1 MMLRSTALGCVAF
14 LALAGP
20 ALAGDGFYVGLGA
33 GWDNQNNINL
43 DQDLLTPQTGG
54 MGRTAN
60 VSTNDGAI
68 VAGTLGYKL
77 PMMPIRLEFESGYD
91 WHSNNEVQSNGVTA
105 GVSGHANVASEL
117 VNALYDFP
125 VAPGWN
131 LYGGAGVGAG
141 HVYFAP
147 YLTNSGDQ
155 LAHVDHW
162 GFMWQA
168 IGGASFEIAPDADL
182 FVDYRYRDAE
192 ARATTYTPVFGP
204 VDSHA
209 ITENVVMAGV
219 RFYMFPAGPAMAE
232 EAPPPPSPGYYQAA
246 PPPPPPPPP
255 ENNMPM
261 NNGSTSG
268 GATSGGSGG
277 PGSSS

>member
-1 MMLRSTALGCVAF
+1 M
-14 LALAGP
+14 AGE
-20 ALAGDGFYVGLGA
+20 GFYVGLGA
-33 GWDNQNNINL
+33 GWDNQNNIKL
-43 DQDLLTPQTGG
+43 DQDLLTPASPPASGTV
-54 MGRTAN
+54 T
-60 VSTNDGAI
+60 TNDGALI
-68 VAGTLGYKL
+68 AGTLGYKL

-91 WHSNNEVQSNGVTA
+91 WHSNSQFQTNGFSA
-105 GVSGHANVASEL
+105 GASGHANIASEL

-147 YLTNSGDQ
+147 YLTDTNEQ

-192 ARATTYTPVFGP
+192 AHATSYTPTFGP
-204 VDSHA
+204 VSSHS

-219 RFYMFPAGPAMAE
+219 RFYLWPVGPAMAE
-232 EAPPPPSPGYYQAA
+232 EAPPPPAQYYSQPA
-246 PPPPPPPPP
+246 PPPPPPPAPQYTPP
-255 ENNMPM
+255 P
-261 NNGSTSG
+261 SS
-268 GATSGGSGG
+268 GATSGGASSGG
-277 PGSSS
+277 PTNP

>member
-1 MMLRSTALGCVAF
+1 MTLRSAALGCVAF

-20 ALAGDGFYVGLGA
+20 AAAGDGFYIGLGA
-33 GWDNQNNINL
+33 GWDNQNNIRL
-43 DQDLLTPQTGG
+43 DQFAPPPATG
-54 MGRTAN
+54 N

-68 VAGTLGYKL
+68 IAGTLGFKF

-91 WHSNNEVQSNGVTA
+91 WHSINQFQSG
-105 GVSGHANVASEL
+105 GVSAGAAGHANIASEL

-131 LYGGAGVGAG
+131 LYGGAGAGIG

-147 YLTNSGDQ
+147 YLTDSGDQ

-182 FVDYRYRDAE
+182 FVDYRYRDAQAHE
-192 ARATTYTPVFGP
+192 TSFTPAFGP
-204 VDSHA
+204 VGSHS

-219 RFYMFPAGPAMAE
+219 RFYMFPTGPAMAPE
-232 EAPPPPSPGYYQAA
+232 EAPPPPQYYNQPAPP

-255 ENNMPM
+255 ENTAPM
-261 NNGSTSG
+261 NNGPTSG
-268 GATSGGSGG
+268 GATSGGAGG
-277 PGSSS
+277 PGGNP